1 MSRRLLSVGGMTA
14 LLTLSA
20 CSSGGASPAPS
31 VAAPSQAAASPAP
44 ASQAPASQAPASQ
57 APATAAGGPCAPSSA
72 TATVAVTIADFAFPS
87 TIDAKVGDVIGF
99 TNKDSAPHTAT
110 LDDDSCTT
118 DSLAQGASGG
128 LTFSAA
134 GDYPFHCRIHPK
146 MVATIKVAG

>member
-1 MSRRLLSVGGMTA
+1 MSRRPLSVLGMTA

-20 CSSGGASPAPS
+20 CSSAGAST
-31 VAAPSQAAASPAP
+31 AAPSQAAASPS
-44 ASQAPASQAPASQ
+44 ASPSAS
-57 APATAAGGPCAPSSA
+57 TAAAGPCAPSSA
-72 TATVAVTIADFAFPS
+72 AATVEVAIAEFAFPS

-118 DSLAQGASGG
+118 DNIAQGASAG

-134 GDYPFHCRIHPK
+134 GDYPFHCRIHPN
-146 MVATIKVAG
+146 MVGTIKVTG

>member
-1 MSRRLLSVGGMTA
+1 MSLSSRRLLAILGATA

-20 CSSGGASPAPS
+20 CSSGGASSAPS
-31 VAAPSQAAASPAP
+31 VAAPSVAAASSAAP
-44 ASQAPASQAPASQ
+44 SV
-57 APATAAGGPCAPSSA
+57 AADGPCAPSSA
-72 TATVAVTIADFAFPS
+72 SATVDVTIAEFAFPS

-118 DSLAQGASGG
+118 DNIAQDGSAG

-134 GDYPFHCRIHPK
+134 GDYPFHCRIHPQ
-146 MVATIKVAG
+146 MVGTIKVAG

>member
-1 MSRRLLSVGGMTA
+1 MSRRPLSVLGMTA

-20 CSSGGASPAPS
+20 CSSAGASTAPS
-31 VAAPSQAAASPAP
+31 VAAPSQAAASP
-44 ASQAPASQAPASQ
+44 APASQAPASQ

-118 DSLAQGASGG
+118 DNIAQGASAG

-134 GDYPFHCRIHPK
+134 GDYPFHCRIHPN
-146 MVATIKVAG
+146 MVGTIKVTG

>member
-1 MSRRLLSVGGMTA
+1 MSRRLLSVLGMTA

-20 CSSGGASPAPS
+20 CSSGGASTAPS
-31 VAAPSQAAASPAP
+31 VAAPSQAATSLAP
-44 ASQAPASQAPASQ
+44 ATAA
-57 APATAAGGPCAPSSA
+57 ATAAGGPCAPSA
-72 TATVAVTIADFAFPS
+72 AAATVEVTIADFAFPS

-118 DSLAQGASGG
+118 DNIAQGASGG

-134 GDYPFHCRIHPK
+134 GDYPFHCRIHPN
-146 MVATIKVAG
+146 MVGTIKVTG

>member
-1 MSRRLLSVGGMTA
+1 MSRRPLSVLGMTA

-20 CSSGGASPAPS
+20 CSSAGASTAPS

-44 ASQAPASQAPASQ
+44 A
-57 APATAAGGPCAPSSA
+57 TAAGGPCAPSA
-72 TATVAVTIADFAFPS
+72 AAATVEVTIADFAFPS
-87 TIDAKVGDVIGF
+87 TIDARVGDVIGF

-118 DSLAQGASGG
+118 DNIAQGASAG

-134 GDYPFHCRIHPK
+134 GDYPFHCRIHPN
-146 MVATIKVAG
+146 MVGTIKVTG

>member
-1 MSRRLLSVGGMTA
+1 MSRRPLSVLGMTA

-20 CSSGGASPAPS
+20 CSSAGASTAPS

-44 ASQAPASQAPASQ
+44 ATAA
-57 APATAAGGPCAPSSA
+57 ATAAGGPCAPSA
-72 TATVAVTIADFAFPS
+72 AAATVEVTIADFAFPS

-118 DSLAQGASGG
+118 DNIAQGASAG

-134 GDYPFHCRIHPK
+134 GDYPFHCRIHPN
-146 MVATIKVAG
+146 MVGTIKVTG

>member
-1 MSRRLLSVGGMTA
+1 MSRRPLSVLGMTA

-20 CSSGGASPAPS
+20 CSSAGASTAPS

-44 ASQAPASQAPASQ
+44 ATAA
-57 APATAAGGPCAPSSA
+57 ATAAGGPCAPSA
-72 TATVAVTIADFAFPS
+72 AAATVEVTIADFAFPS
-87 TIDAKVGDVIGF
+87 TIDARVGDVIGF

-118 DSLAQGASGG
+118 DNIAQGASAG

-134 GDYPFHCRIHPK
+134 GDYSFYCRIHPQ
-146 MVATIKVAG
+146 MVGTIKVAG

>member
-1 MSRRLLSVGGMTA
+1 MLSRRLLAVLGTTA

-20 CSSGGASPAPS
+20 CSSGGASTAPS
-31 VAAPSQAAASPAP
+31 VAAPSQAAASPA
-44 ASQAPASQAPASQ
+44 AS
-57 APATAAGGPCAPSSA
+57 TAAGGPCAPSSA
-72 TATVAVTIADFAFPS
+72 AATVEVAIAEFAFPS

-118 DSLAQGASGG
+118 ESIAQGDSGG

-134 GDYPFHCRIHPK
+134 GDYPFYCRIHPQ
-146 MVATIKVAG
+146 MVGTIKVAG

>member
-1 MSRRLLSVGGMTA
+1 MSRRPLSVLGMTA

-20 CSSGGASPAPS
+20 CSSAGASTAPS

-44 ASQAPASQAPASQ
+44 ASQAPAAPAT
-57 APATAAGGPCAPSSA
+57 AAATAAGGPCAPSAA

-118 DSLAQGASGG
+118 DNIAKGASAG

-134 GDYPFHCRIHPK
+134 GDYPFHCRIHPN
-146 MVATIKVAG
+146 MVGTIKVTG

>member
-1 MSRRLLSVGGMTA
+1 MSRRPLSVLGMTA

-20 CSSGGASPAPS
+20 CSSAGASTAPS

-44 ASQAPASQAPASQ
+44 A
-57 APATAAGGPCAPSSA
+57 TAAGGPCAPSA
-72 TATVAVTIADFAFPS
+72 AAATVEVTIADFAFPS
-87 TIDAKVGDVIGF
+87 TIDARVGDVIGF

-118 DSLAQGASGG
+118 DNIAKGASAG

-134 GDYPFHCRIHPK
+134 GDYPFHCRIHPN
-146 MVATIKVAG
+146 MVGTIKVTG

>member
-1 MSRRLLSVGGMTA
+1 MSRRPLSVLGMTA

-20 CSSGGASPAPS
+20 CSSAGASTAPS

-44 ASQAPASQAPASQ
+44 A
-57 APATAAGGPCAPSSA
+57 TAAGGPCAPSA
-72 TATVAVTIADFAFPS
+72 AAATVEVTIADFAFPS

-118 DSLAQGASGG
+118 DNIAQGASAG

-134 GDYPFHCRIHPK
+134 GDYPFHCRIHPN
-146 MVATIKVAG
+146 MVGTIKVTG